1 MRMGCWIGRFRA
13 WWNWCGVDSWV
24 LAVVRMKMMIGLVS
38 CGRREMLKL
47 MDGFEFIL

>member
-13 WWNWCGVDSWV
+13 CWKRCGVDSGV

-38 CGRREMLKL
+38 CGRRDVKS
-47 MDGFEFIL
+47 